1 VKFLYWAVSLN
12 GTSCCNGIVAVVI
25 IIGCCKRI
33 YMHHIHKRNLE
44 LMNLFFDDDMY
55 WIQDFGFVTTNLLLF
70 MWKQNLK
77 NTPNACVW
85 FFFQFQLFWNRN
97 KAFWHI
103 YARRMITEVVIP
115 PSYRLGKLTN
125 INWTNLSSPLIVCV
139 VFKRA
144 VFWLICANYCF
155 NLYLSLTIL
164 DLTYM
169 EWDLNVQLCVLMSF
183 LARRILRTNFSSQKL
198 VLLWSN

>member
-1 VKFLYWAVSLN
+1 MKTKNVLEKNCVVWFACVKFLYWAVSLN

-115 PSYRLGKLTN
+115 PSYRLAL
-125 INWTNLSSPLIVCV
+125 
-139 VFKRA
+139 
-144 VFWLICANYCF
+144 CF
-155 NLYLSLTIL
+155 DEFSRQAYI
-164 DLTYM
+164 TYKFFIAKIGAIM
-169 EWDLNVQLCVLMSF
+169 E
-183 LARRILRTNFSSQKL
+183 
-198 VLLWSN
+198 